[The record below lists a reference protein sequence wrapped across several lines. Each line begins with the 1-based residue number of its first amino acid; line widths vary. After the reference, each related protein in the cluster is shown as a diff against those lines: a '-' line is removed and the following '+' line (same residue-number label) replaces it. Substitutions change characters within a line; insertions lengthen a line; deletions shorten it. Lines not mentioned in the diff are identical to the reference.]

1 MKFLVI
7 ARPRHT
13 QQGVTSAMVQ
23 ASREIVNGYVKS
35 GIDDCAYS
43 IADGN
48 GGGVGIVNADSHEK
62 LMELLMAA
70 PVSAFSEFQTYPLA
84 DFDSSISKVIEAM
97 KKQGL

>member
-7 ARPRHT
+7 VRPRHP
-13 QQGVTSAMVQ
+13 QQGLTSAMVQ
-23 ASREIVNGYVKS
+23 ASREIVNGYIKS
-35 GIDDCAYS
+35 GIDDCAFS

-48 GGGVGIVNADSHEK
+48 GGVGIINANSHEQ

-70 PVSAFSEFQTYPLA
+70 PVAAFSEFQTYPLA